1 MRGIMHCFSG
11 SLETAEEMMKLGF
24 YISFAGPLVSRRAA
38 VSKKRPGTSP
48 WTISL

>member
-24 YISFAGPLVSRRAA
+24 YISFAGPLVFPKSRRLKEAA
-38 VSKKRPGTSP
+38 RDIP